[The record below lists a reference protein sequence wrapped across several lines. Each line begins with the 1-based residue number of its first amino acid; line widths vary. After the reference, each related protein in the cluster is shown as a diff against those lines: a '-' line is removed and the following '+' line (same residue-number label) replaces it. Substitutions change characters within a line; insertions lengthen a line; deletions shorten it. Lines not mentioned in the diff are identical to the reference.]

1 MNFITA
7 HDGFNLNDLV
17 SYNDKHNEA
26 NGEDNRDGHS
36 NNHSWNH
43 GVEGPTDDPAIKEL
57 RARQQRNLLA
67 TLLLSQGT
75 PMILA
80 GDEFSHTQDGNNNAY
95 AQDNAINW
103 LDWENITPEGRS
115 LREFTRKLIAVR
127 KAYPI
132 LHRGRFVVGR
142 YNEELDVKDVTW
154 LSPTGKE
161 MDQGQWEDAKARCF
175 GMLLDGRAQP
185 TGIKRRGDDATL
197 LLVTNAHHDVVEF
210 TLPEVPE
217 GKCWFRLIDSNVT
230 GGAETPAFEFGHR
243 YQVTSRSL
251 LVFVL
256 GFEDRQPR
264 KTREGIGA
272 ILDLAE
278 RPVAPEMV

>member
-1 MNFITA
+1 
-7 HDGFNLNDLV
+7 
-17 SYNDKHNEA
+17 
-26 NGEDNRDGHS
+26 
-36 NNHSWNH
+36 
-43 GVEGPTDDPAIKEL
+43 
-57 RARQQRNLLA
+57 
-67 TLLLSQGT
+67 
-75 PMILA
+75 
-80 GDEFSHTQDGNNNAY
+80 
-95 AQDNAINW
+95 
-103 LDWENITPEGRS
+103 
-115 LREFTRKLIAVR
+115 
-127 KAYPI
+127 
-132 LHRGRFVVGR
+132 
-142 YNEELDVKDVTW
+142 
-154 LSPTGKE
+154 
-161 MDQGQWEDAKARCF
+161 
-175 GMLLDGRAQP
+175 MLLDGRAQP

-243 YQVTSRSL
+243 YQVTGRSL

>member
-1 MNFITA
+1 
-7 HDGFNLNDLV
+7 V
-17 SYNDKHNEA
+17 
-26 NGEDNRDGHS
+26 
-36 NNHSWNH
+36 
-43 GVEGPTDDPAIKEL
+43 IKEL

-80 GDEFSHTQDGNNNAY
+80 GDEFSHTQGGNNNAY
-95 AQDNAINW
+95 AQDNSINW
-103 LDWENITPEGRS
+103 LDWENITPDGRS
-115 LREFTRKLIAVR
+115 LREFTRRLIAVR

-132 LHRGRFVVGR
+132 LHRGRFVVGQ

-217 GKCWFRLIDSNVT
+217 GKRWFRLIDSNVT

-243 YQVTSRSL
+243 YQVTGRSL